1 MTDYQDINN
10 NSNTLPEIKDVFY
23 TLFKNEHSIRYD
35 KYLLEYN
42 CSKLSE
48 ECENFINK
56 LENLE
61 KIKLKDWIKI
71 KISDYFEIVNVE
83 NTYEI
88 KKSLDG
94 IYPLISSTSKNNG
107 VAKLIDSYSVDI
119 PECITVARNGTVG
132 SCFYQ
137 SGKFAITGDV
147 IILKLKEGKSLDLKL
162 FSVLV
167 TYFLTKKYNWSNK
180 LINKKL
186 TEEIIYY
193 PIVEFI
199 E

>member
-1 MTDYQDINN
+1 MTDCKDMNN
-10 NSNTLPEIKDVFY
+10 NSITLPDIKDVFY

-35 KYLLEYN
+35 KYLLECN

-83 NTYEI
+83 NTFEI
-88 KKSLDG
+88 KKSCDG

-107 VAKLIDSYSVDI
+107 IAKFIDSYSIDI
-119 PECITVARNGTVG
+119 PECITVARNGTAG

-147 IILKLKEGKSLDLKL
+147 VILKLKEGKILDLKL
-162 FSVLV
+162 CSVLV
-167 TYFLTKKYNWSNK
+167 TYFLTKKYDWSNK

>member
-1 MTDYQDINN
+1 MTDCQDINN
-10 NSNTLPEIKDVFY
+10 NSITLPDIKDVFY
-23 TLFKNEHSIRYD
+23 TLFKNEHLIRYD
-35 KYLLEYN
+35 KYLLECN

-48 ECENFINK
+48 ECEYFIIK
-56 LENLE
+56 LESLE

-71 KISDYFEIVNVE
+71 KISDYFELVNVE

-107 VAKLIDSYSVDI
+107 VAKFIDSYSIDI
-119 PECITVARNGTVG
+119 PECITVARNGSAG

-147 IILKLKEGKSLDLKL
+147 VILKLKEGKTLDLKL

-167 TYFLTKKYNWSNK
+167 TYFLTKKYDWSNK

>member
-1 MTDYQDINN
+1 MTDCQDINN
-10 NSNTLPEIKDVFY
+10 NSIILPDIKDVFY
-23 TLFKNEHSIRYD
+23 TLFKNEHLIRYD
-35 KYLLEYN
+35 KYLLECN

-48 ECENFINK
+48 ECGYFIIK
-56 LENLE
+56 LESLE
-61 KIKLKDWIKI
+61 KIKLKEWVEIKI
-71 KISDYFEIVNVE
+71 NDYFEIVNVE

-107 VAKLIDSYSVDI
+107 VAKFIDSYSVDI
-119 PECITVARNGTVG
+119 PECITVARNGSAG

-137 SGKFAITGDV
+137 REKFAITGDV

-167 TYFLTKKYNWSNK
+167 TYFLTKKYDWSNK

-186 TEEIIYY
+186 IEEIIYY
-193 PIVEFI
+193 PIIEFTD
-199 E
+199 

>member
-1 MTDYQDINN
+1 M
-10 NSNTLPEIKDVFY
+10 
-23 TLFKNEHSIRYD
+23 
-35 KYLLEYN
+35 LECN

-71 KISDYFEIVNVE
+71 KISDYIEIVNVE

-107 VAKLIDSYSVDI
+107 VAKFIDSYSIDI
-119 PECITVARNGTVG
+119 PECITIARNGTAG

-137 SGKFAITGDV
+137 SGKFAITTDV
-147 IILKLKEGKSLDLKL
+147 LILKLKEGKTLDLKL

-167 TYFLTKKYNWSNK
+167 TYFLTKKYDWSNK
-180 LINKKL
+180 LVNKKL

>member
-1 MTDYQDINN
+1 MTDQDINN
-10 NSNTLPEIKDVFY
+10 NSIILPDIKDVFY

-56 LENLE
+56 LESLE
-61 KIKLKDWIKI
+61 KIKLKEWVEIKI
-71 KISDYFEIVNVE
+71 NDYFEIVNVE

-107 VAKLIDSYSVDI
+107 VAKFIDSYSVDI

-147 IILKLKEGKSLDLKL
+147 VILKLKKGKTLDLKL

-167 TYFLTKKYNWSNK
+167 TYFLTKKYDWSNK
-180 LINKKL
+180 LVNKKL

-193 PIVEFI
+193 PVVEFI

>member
-1 MTDYQDINN
+1 MTDQDINN
-10 NSNTLPEIKDVFY
+10 NSIILPDIKDVFY

-56 LENLE
+56 LESLE
-61 KIKLKDWIKI
+61 KIKLKEWVEIKI
-71 KISDYFEIVNVE
+71 NDYFEIVNVE

-107 VAKLIDSYSVDI
+107 VAKFIDSYSVDI
-119 PECITVARNGTVG
+119 PECITVARNGSAG

-137 SGKFAITGDV
+137 MGKFAITGDV
-147 IILKLKEGKSLDLKL
+147 VILKLKEGKTLDLKL

-167 TYFLTKKYNWSNK
+167 TYFLTKKYDWSNK
-180 LINKKL
+180 LVNKKL

-193 PIVEFI
+193 PVVEFI